1 VYKKNTRRIDPRYF
15 MDEKTETINEAWDSA
30 GNWKSRYSDGRSKR
44 QDVEPETDEERK
56 YRREKE
62 ERRRREREDLGY
74 PPEKSKYFEEN
85 ETPYEPGRAVADID
99 TGEAHVSPE
108 HLERE
113 EMLELA
119 DKFKVGI
126 EFDISDFRDGSSY
139 AKVTLEDGAVMYYY
153 DSEEMY
159 QDLAKYYE
167 MNEARLPAW
176 ERPGNATP
184 PDDVEVMIPGYGSMM
199 IGQIKRKL
207 AQMLQEAAE
216 DAAKDPPQYSHLDS
230 GVIQALRKAL
240 KDNDA
245 L

>member
-1 VYKKNTRRIDPRYF
+1 
-15 MDEKTETINEAWDSA
+15 MDEKTDIIKEAWEPKPYNKGTRDKEDVYIKR
-30 GNWKSRYSDGRSKR
+30 GGRR
-44 QDVEPETDEERK
+44 TEPETDEERK

-99 TGEAHVSPE
+99 TGEERMSP
-108 HLERE
+108 LEL
-113 EMLELA
+113 EMGEMRDLA
-119 DKFKVGI
+119 DKFNVEIKF
-126 EFDISDFRDGSSY
+126 ETPDFRDGHTY
-139 AKVTLEDGAVMYYY
+139 AKVTLQNGETMYYY
-153 DSEEMY
+153 DPEEMY
-159 QDLAKYYE
+159 QDLAKRHE

-176 ERPGNATP
+176 ERPGNVTP

-207 AQMLQEAAE
+207 ATMLEEAYH
-216 DAAKDPPQYSHLDS
+216 DAMRDPPHYSHLDS
-230 GVIQALRKAL
+230 GVIQALHKAL
-240 KDNDA
+240 KDYKE